1 MREIDTNQHDLI
13 CAGEDISAHWPLK
26 SRESVKMLEKKEVFC
41 SWWQVKNGG
50 IDTQIPSLRVGSRY
64 FSMPLRVRPINP
76 TPRTLNH
83 ISYTNPRV
91 H

>member
-41 SWWQVKNGG
+41 SWWQVKNGD

-64 FSMPLRVRPINP
+64 FSMPLRVRSLHKPPCQVTNTIN
-76 TPRTLNH
+76 
-83 ISYTNPRV
+83 
-91 H
+91 